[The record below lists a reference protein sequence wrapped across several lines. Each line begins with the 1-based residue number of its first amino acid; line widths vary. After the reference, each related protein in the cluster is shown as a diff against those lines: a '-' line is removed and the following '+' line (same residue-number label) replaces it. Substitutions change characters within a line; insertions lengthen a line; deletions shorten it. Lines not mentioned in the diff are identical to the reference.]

1 MPYYDRYTAPHF
13 RGVDH
18 DVVYHGMPGGATS
31 SSQEG
36 AMKQG
41 YIHLL
46 PYMLRFLAGTRQI
59 VRYHDV
65 TPGSQITW
73 NTAFLAVTGAW
84 LRGGE
89 DEVRNLLGVLEAVAG
104 IPEEQLSEELKK
116 ERLML
121 YKESNDAFRDLLL
134 GRFGPLPLGFPPLWV
149 YESAFGDEY
158 QQAMSR
164 RTEESPLHALT
175 DMDIE
180 RERIEL
186 HGQIEREPTNEEL
199 VMYLN
204 HPGDALKTIRFRREY
219 GNPNRL
225 PLDVWFEGLVQGE
238 ELTFIDSEEKPHLFK
253 ILDIAQVDE
262 QGARLVRYSLDDE
275 TFTHPVKVAEA
286 AATQENALKM
296 ADRDN
301 PWHVAAPSTGDLW
314 VMYVKPGDVVK
325 KGEELFNITIMKQEK
340 AVLALNDAM
349 VERVLKT
356 ANYKQDRQMV
366 SVREGE
372 LLVVLGPVPRKCHT
386 CKTPLKDDS
395 FRFCPECGTAVE
407 EA

>member
-1 MPYYDRYTAPHF
+1 
-13 RGVDH
+13 
-18 DVVYHGMPGGATS
+18 
-31 SSQEG
+31 
-36 AMKQG
+36 MKQG

-46 PYMLRFLAGTRQI
+46 PYMLRFLAGTRR
-59 VRYHDV
+59 VVHYHDV

-89 DEVRNLLGVLEAVAG
+89 EEVRNLLRVLESVAG

-158 QQAMSR
+158 EQALSR

-175 DMDIE
+175 EMDVEGE
-180 RERIEL
+180 RNEL
-186 HGQIEREPTNEEL
+186 HRQIEREPTHEEL
-199 VMYLN
+199 IMYLN
-204 HPGDALKTIRFRREY
+204 HPGDALKTIRFRSEF

-238 ELTFIDSEEKPHLFK
+238 ELIFTDSGENPHLIK
-253 ILDIAQVDE
+253 ILDIGPVD
-262 QGARLVRYSLDDE
+262 GVGMRLVRYSLDDE
-275 TFTHPVKVAEA
+275 TFSHSVKVAEA
-286 AATQENALKM
+286 TAIHEKALEM
-296 ADRDN
+296 ADRKN

-314 VMYVKPGDVVK
+314 VMYVKPGDIVK

-340 AVLALNDAM
+340 AVVAAKDAI

-372 LLVVLGPVPRKCHT
+372 LLVELGPLPRKCVA
-386 CKTPLKDDS
+386 CKTHLMDDS
-395 FRFCPECGTAVE
+395 FRFCPECGVAVE
-407 EA
+407 AA